1 MLFLWMIRVPSPVEI
16 RIIPYELKFRH
27 PFRIALGMRY
37 ATPVVFVALR
47 QGAWT
52 GYGEAALPPYLPDT
66 QESVLNFFSL
76 VKPTGLTMPAD
87 FEKLL
92 TYVQSLA
99 PGNFPAKA
107 ALDMALHDLFG
118 KLTGQ
123 PVYRLWLAGSPLTP
137 LNSFTIAMD
146 TPDVTALKIKEAK
159 EFRLLKVKLGGPHD
173 NLIIRTIRELTDKK
187 LGVDANQG
195 WTDEYFALDM
205 IQWLAEQ
212 QVVFVEQ
219 PLPKH
224 EKKKQAWLRSR
235 SPLPLI
241 GDESVQG
248 FDDLSGAPDLFHG
261 INIKLMKCG
270 GLREAYRMIQQ
281 AKKDDLKILIGCMS
295 ESSCGIGAAA
305 QLSPF
310 ADWTDLDG
318 PQLISNDPF
327 TGISCEDGR
336 LQLSEAFG
344 TGVKPVDNGFFGLK
358 EIRP

>member
-1 MLFLWMIRVPSPVEI
+1 MDI

-27 PFRIALGMRY
+27 PFRIASGMRY
-37 ATPVVFVALR
+37 ATPVVLVALR
-47 QGAWT
+47 EGAWT

-66 QESVLNFFSL
+66 QESVLKFFSM
-76 VKPTGLTMPAD
+76 VRPTGLNMPGD

-92 TYVQSLA
+92 TYIHSVA
-99 PGNFPAKA
+99 PVNFPAKA

-118 KLTGQ
+118 QMTGQ
-123 PVYRLWLAGSPLTP
+123 PVYRLWLEGSPVTP
-137 LNSFTIAMD
+137 LNSFTIGMD
-146 TPDVTALKIKEAK
+146 TPDVTAMKIKESN

-173 NLIIRTIRELTDKK
+173 NLIIQSIRELTDKK
-187 LGVDANQG
+187 LCVDVNQG

-212 QVVFVEQ
+212 QVEFVEQ
-219 PLPKH
+219 PLPKQ

-248 FDDLSGAPDLFHG
+248 YDDLAGALDLFHG

-270 GLREAYRMIQQ
+270 GLREANRMVQQ
-281 AKKDDLKILIGCMS
+281 AKKEGLKILIGCMS

-327 TGISCEDGR
+327 TGIACVDGR

-344 TGVKPVDNGFFGLK
+344 TGVKPVDSGFFWSE
-358 EIRP
+358 EIRK